1 MESTKKHKLGF
12 KMEYVKK
19 TARNIAKHALR
30 VIDKIDEKQVSK
42 MIDFILD
49 AESVF
54 IVGSGRSE
62 LMGKAFAM
70 RLMHLG
76 FEVHVVGDVTTP
88 AIRETDCLIAI
99 SGSGETKAVTMAVE
113 TAKESKAIVVGITAN
128 TSSTLGKNV
137 DIIVNIES
145 KTKEPWKH
153 YKSDVLKGKYD
164 DLTPMGTLFE
174 DSTHLFLDGLIAE
187 FMARLGKKEVDLRR
201 RHATIE

>member
-1 MESTKKHKLGF
+1 MD
-12 KMEYVKK
+12 YIKK
-19 TARNIAKHALR
+19 TAENITKHALN
-30 VIDKIDEKQVSK
+30 VIDQIDEEQVDK
-42 MIDFILD
+42 MIDSILN
-49 AESVF
+49 AESIF

-76 FEVHVVGDVTTP
+76 FDVHVVGDVTTP
-88 AIRETDCLIAI
+88 AIKETDCLIAI
-99 SGSGETKAVTMAVE
+99 SGSGETKAVTMAAG
-113 TAKESKAIVVGITAN
+113 TAKETGATVVGITAN
-128 TSSTLGKNV
+128 TSSTLGKRI
-137 DIIVNIES
+137 DIAVNIES

-153 YKSDVLKGKYD
+153 YTSNVLKGNYD

-187 FMARLGKKEVDLRR
+187 FMARLGKKEIDLKM